1 MGIIILCFFTLILF
15 VLNNSIVING
25 ATEGLLLWYNNVI
38 PVLLP
43 FMLLSGLMVSKI
55 HSYSSEKNI
64 SPKYIY
70 SGAIISTFFLGVFC
84 GYPLGA
90 KTASD
95 FVKRNCYPAYVGNIL
110 IPLCNNSS
118 PMFIAGYII
127 HTLLDSKLS
136 FFTAILVIY
145 TPYIIFAIISL
156 IVVHLTGINNH
167 SKEPYS
173 NTHGFFAQNNN
184 QDFIMDSI
192 IQITYVGIYIII
204 CSIIIHFI
212 KIIPSITNI
221 QAALL
226 SGFTE
231 ITNGTKKIA
240 ECQIFTPKIKT
251 ALVLA
256 FTSFGGIS
264 AILQTN
270 KVISHSGLS
279 IIYYIIVKSIC
290 ASGTFFMS
298 MLLI

>member
-1 MGIIILCFFTLILF
+1 M
-15 VLNNSIVING
+15 NNSVVING
-25 ATEGLLLWYNNVI
+25 ATNGLLLWYNNVI
-38 PVLLP
+38 PILLP

-55 HSYSSEKNI
+55 TSYSSGKNI
-64 SPKYIY
+64 SQKYV
-70 SGAIISTFFLGVFC
+70 SVCAIISTIFLGVFC

-95 FVKRNCYPAYVGNIL
+95 YVKNNCYPAYIGNVL

-127 HTLLDSKLS
+127 NKLLDNNIS
-136 FFTAILVIY
+136 FFTTLLVIY
-145 TPYIIFAIISL
+145 TPYIIFAILSL
-156 IVVHLTGINNH
+156 CIIHIMGIGHKNKHEKSN
-167 SKEPYS
+167 SYS
-173 NTHGFFAQNNN
+173 LSRQSNN

-212 KIIPSITNI
+212 NIIPDITNT

-226 SGFTE
+226 SGITE
-231 ITNGTKKIA
+231 ITNGTKNIA
-240 ECQIFTPKIKT
+240 ECQVFNNKLKT

-279 IIYYIIVKSIC
+279 IIYYIIIKSIC
-290 ASGTFFMS
+290 ATGTFFMT